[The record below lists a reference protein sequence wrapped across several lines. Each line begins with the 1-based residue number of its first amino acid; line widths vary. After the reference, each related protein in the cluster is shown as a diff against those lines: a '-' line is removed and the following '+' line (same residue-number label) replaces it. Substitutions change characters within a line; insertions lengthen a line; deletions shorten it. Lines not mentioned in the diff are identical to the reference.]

1 MKKYLFYLLTF
12 TFFATTA
19 QIPGNY
25 YDSATG
31 LTGFA
36 LKTELHNIISNGH
49 NPQGYNDLWT
59 AYQIS
64 DDDQYYESDGTVLDI
79 YSENPNGT
87 DPYGFNFGADQCGN
101 YGGEGD
107 CYNREHLMP
116 QSWFSSAMPMKSDIH
131 HVIPTDGYVNGVR
144 GHLPFGEVGS
154 ANYVSAN
161 GSKRGNN
168 TVPGYNGEV
177 FEPIDEFKGDIA
189 RVYFYMATRY
199 EDKIASWEN
208 ENDGSMATLNG
219 TSDQVFENW
228 MLDMLLDWHQN
239 DPVSQREIDRNEEA
253 YNFQGNANPFV
264 DHPEFIDMI
273 WGSGMGFSSS
283 QKNEF
288 EMFPNPIST
297 DRLQIKV
304 SEAGTFQMEIHNL
317 LGKLVL
323 SKNISKGENLIDIS
337 NLPMGIYLIKISG
350 ENMLMTKKL
359 IRK

>member
-1 MKKYLFYLLTF
+1 MKKYLFYFLTF
-12 TFFATTA
+12 IFFPATA
-19 QIPGNY
+19 QIPGDY
-25 YDSATG
+25 YDSAAG
-31 LTGFA
+31 LSGFA

-49 NPQGYNDLWT
+49 NPKSYNDLWAIYPT
-59 AYQIS
+59 S
-64 DDDQYYESDGTVLDI
+64 DDDQYYENDGTVLDI
-79 YSENPNGT
+79 YSENPNGN
-87 DPYGFNFGADQCGN
+87 DSYVFNFGMDQCGN

-116 QSWFSSAMPMKSDIH
+116 QSWFNSALPMKSDIH
-131 HVIPTDGYVNGVR
+131 HVVPTDGYVNGVR

-199 EDKIASWEN
+199 ENEIASWEN

-219 TSDQVFENW
+219 TSNQVFENW

-239 DPVSQREIDRNEEA
+239 DPVSQREIDRNVDA

-264 DHPEFIDMI
+264 DHPEFIDKI
-273 WGSGMGFSSS
+273 WGSSMGSVSH
-283 QKNEF
+283 QKDGF
-288 EMFPNPIST
+288 EMFPNPVSS
-297 DRLQIKV
+297 DRLNIKV
-304 SEAGTFQMEIHNL
+304 SNGGEFQLEIHNL

-323 SKNISKGENLIDIS
+323 SKNIDKGENLIDIS
-337 NLPMGIYLIKISG
+337 NFPLGIYLVKISG
-350 ENMLMTKKL
+350 ENTLMTKKL